1 MITEN
6 IMKITTISNIDCL
19 LTEKEVLQILK
30 IDRLTFRKVSLQCVQ
45 ISERVK
51 RYEPKDVSEFIKQ
64 KKINNKV

>member
-1 MITEN
+1 MGFSKL
-6 IMKITTISNIDCL
+6 KIVTIANIDCL

-30 IDRLTFRKVSLQCVQ
+30 IDRLTFRKISLQCVK

-64 KKINNKV
+64 KKN